1 MPATTPLS
9 AGPFS
14 DWLREMQLAMEIG
27 CGTDVPCGDCVAC
40 CSSSYF
46 IHLGPDDLP
55 AKRRIPKELQFRAP
69 GLPKGHAV
77 MGYDEHGRCPMLVD
91 GKCSVYEDRPR
102 TCRVYDC
109 RVFAAA
115 GMTDAGEG
123 KEAITRQA
131 VRWTFEFPS
140 STDIRL
146 QAAVR
151 HAADFL
157 RGHAHLFPD
166 GFVPAN
172 PTQLAVLAV
181 KVHDAFLEHIDDAG
195 RAKLPAAKKMAQA
208 IADSLE

>member
-1 MPATTPLS
+1 
-9 AGPFS
+9 
-14 DWLREMQLAMEIG
+14 MQLALEIG

-46 IHLGPDDLP
+46 IHLGPDDQA

-115 GMTDAGEG
+115 GIADAGEG

-131 VRWTFEFPS
+131 VRWRFEFP
-140 STDIRL
+140 TPADIRL
-146 QAAVR
+146 QAAVK

-157 RGHAHLFPD
+157 RDHADLFPD
-166 GFVPAN
+166 GFVPPN
-172 PTQLAVLAV
+172 PTQRAVLAV
-181 KVHDAFLEHIDDAG
+181 KVHEAFLEYVDDAG
-195 RAKLPAAKKMAQA
+195 RAKLPAPKQMAQA
-208 IADSLE
+208 IIDSLE

>member
-1 MPATTPLS
+1 
-9 AGPFS
+9 
-14 DWLREMQLAMEIG
+14 
-27 CGTDVPCGDCVAC
+27 
-40 CSSSYF
+40 
-46 IHLGPDDLP
+46 
-55 AKRRIPKELQFRAP
+55 
-69 GLPKGHAV
+69 

-115 GMTDAGEG
+115 GIADAGEG

-131 VRWTFEFPS
+131 VRWKFEFP
-140 STDIRL
+140 TPADIRL
-146 QAAVR
+146 QAAVK

-157 RGHAHLFPD
+157 RDHADLFPD
-166 GFVPAN
+166 GFVPPN

-181 KVHDAFLEHIDDAG
+181 KVHEAFLEHVDESGNI
-195 RAKLPAAKKMAQA
+195 KLPAPGKMAQA

>member
-1 MPATTPLS
+1 
-9 AGPFS
+9 
-14 DWLREMQLAMEIG
+14 MQLALEIG

-46 IHLGPDDLP
+46 IHLGPDDQA

-109 RVFAAA
+109 RVFAATGIA
-115 GMTDAGEG
+115 DAGEG
-123 KEAITRQA
+123 KEAVTRQA
-131 VRWTFEFPS
+131 VRWRVGFPTS
-140 STDIRL
+140 ADIRL
-146 QAAVR
+146 QAAVK

-157 RGHAHLFPD
+157 RDHADLFPD
-166 GFVPAN
+166 GFVPPN
-172 PTQLAVLAV
+172 PTQRAVLAV
-181 KVHDAFLEHIDDAG
+181 KVHEAFLEYVDDTGKAE
-195 RAKLPAAKKMAQA
+195 LPAPKQMAQA
-208 IADSLE
+208 IIDSLE